1 MNIAA
6 YFSHHWAT
14 KIIVLNGDARNI
26 DPVADFKRH
35 IASHVIMTHVKHFW
49 NCKNIR
55 QQHIV

>member
-49 NCKNIR
+49 NCKNI
-55 QQHIV
+55 